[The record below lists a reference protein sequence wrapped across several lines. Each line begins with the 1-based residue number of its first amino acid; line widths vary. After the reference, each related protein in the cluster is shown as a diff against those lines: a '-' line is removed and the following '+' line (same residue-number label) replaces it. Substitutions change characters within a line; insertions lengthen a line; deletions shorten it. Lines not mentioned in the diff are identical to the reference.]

1 MGDREELNR
10 LFGEVERSLIRRF
23 LTEHELIP
31 LLMRA
36 GTEEIRDWFGN
47 VIRRFMDEGETGT
60 VGLLALWLVLES
72 PRDTLIKLA
81 IWLET
86 QDSPNDEDC
95 RPGGFE

>member
-1 MGDREELNR
+1 MKDTEELTR
-10 LFGEVERSLIRRF
+10 LYGDVERSLIRRF

-31 LLMRA
+31 TVMRA

-86 QDSPNDEDC
+86 QDSPDDEDA
-95 RPGGFE
+95 RPGSDE